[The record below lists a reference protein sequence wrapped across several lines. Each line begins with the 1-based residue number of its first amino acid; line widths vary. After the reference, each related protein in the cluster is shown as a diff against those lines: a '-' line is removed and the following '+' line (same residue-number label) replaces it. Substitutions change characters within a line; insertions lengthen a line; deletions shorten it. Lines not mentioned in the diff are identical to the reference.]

1 MGYRDAQLMSSAPQ
15 SAYSTAQTLDRWH
28 PYSGNPGL
36 GWIPNDSESD
46 AIYPGSVALDTDTYR
61 ATETAGGS
69 IDHEVKAKGFGRF
82 YKAALGAGVSTLV
95 SGGIYQQNFTPSS
108 NALFD
113 ALTLQLARPQLDGTT
128 FDVDTFIGCVV
139 KSLEFKMDNKGVLT
153 MSVEWD
159 AQTMSTIVAKGSPS
173 ITYPNRFTFAG
184 FSMSTGTL
192 TEPTTIV
199 VGSAITPLDGIK
211 SFSLK
216 IENEIDAED
225 FRANGVGLKAQPTV
239 SRQTITGSLEGDY
252 IAQIA
257 AFRTQW
263 RANGSI
269 PLVANFAA
277 GTDLIQ
283 FVMPSCRIS
292 DPVVP
297 NADGKQPNATIS
309 FEARKAATPA
319 QALWITCRTAD
330 LTL

>member
-1 MGYRDAQLMSSAPQ
+1 
-15 SAYSTAQTLDRWH
+15 
-28 PYSGNPGL
+28 
-36 GWIPNDSESD
+36 
-46 AIYPGSVALDTDTYR
+46 
-61 ATETAGGS
+61 
-69 IDHEVKAKGFGRF
+69 VKAKGFGRF

-153 MSVEWD
+153 MTPEWD
-159 AQTMSTIVAKGSPS
+159 AQTMSTVIAKGSPS

-192 TEPTTIV
+192 TEPTTIA
-199 VGSAITPLDGIK
+199 VGSAITALDGIK

-216 IENEIDAED
+216 IENDLDTED
-225 FRANGVGLKAQPTV
+225 FRAGGTGLKAQPTV
-239 SRQTITGSLEGDY
+239 SRQTITGQIEGDY

-257 AFRTQW
+257 ALRTQW
-263 RANGSI
+263 RANGTL

-283 FVMPSCRIS
+283 FVMGACRIS
-292 DPVVP
+292 DPLVP
-297 NADGKQPNATIS
+297 NADGKQPAATIS
-309 FEARKAATPA
+309 FEVRKAAASTA
-319 QALWITCRTAD
+319 ALWITTRSTD
-330 LTL
+330 TTF